1 MYCNWKNRRRG
12 NSVNVGFETD
22 FNISLDLEKNRPME
36 FIHLTWVLDFNS
48 FGSFIEMDIDTESF
62 QKSYVSYIDSDSR
75 RVIQIAFSIQLFL
88 FGSISMIIGGTQIL
102 FRNLSKFSNIQKS
115 FRASCSL
122 SKIKPSGKFWVHG
135 LVLEPRNRIDHLQ
148 FLDWDKHPL
157 KLLFSKHFFISVIRV
172 HRSRCWPMFT
182 KKEL

>member
-1 MYCNWKNRRRG
+1 M
-12 NSVNVGFETD
+12 GFETD

-88 FGSISMIIGGTQIL
+88 FGSISMIIHTVIMHY
-102 FRNLSKFSNIQKS
+102 NL
-115 FRASCSL
+115 
-122 SKIKPSGKFWVHG
+122 
-135 LVLEPRNRIDHLQ
+135 
-148 FLDWDKHPL
+148 
-157 KLLFSKHFFISVIRV
+157 
-172 HRSRCWPMFT
+172 
-182 KKEL
+182 